1 MATIRYGTIIGGPAR
16 KNDPQIREGIMEA
29 ALKPGALV
37 DFDSSDKIIAHATAG
52 GQGFP
57 YVLQH
62 NYVGGGDVSEAVP
75 ANATGMAVQ
84 CELGVTYHALV
95 EASSVLV
102 KGTPLA
108 SNGSGALKLAEV
120 GENILFYAYEAYT
133 VASDGA
139 ELVAVRRAE
148 LAAVRRAG
156 NASIPAGEM

>member
-16 KNDPQIREGIMEA
+16 KNDPQIREGIMNA
-29 ALKPGALV
+29 ALQPGALV
-37 DFDSSDKIIAHATAG
+37 DFNTDDKIIAHATAG

-62 NYVGGGDVSEAVP
+62 NYIGGGDVSEAVP

-84 CELGVTYHALV
+84 CEFGVTYHALV
-95 EASSVLV
+95 AQSSELK

-108 SNGSGALKLAEV
+108 SNGAGALKVA
-120 GENILFYAYEAYT
+120 GNGDNILFYSYETYT

-139 ELVAVRRAE
+139 ELVAVRRA
-148 LAAVRRAG
+148 G
-156 NASIPAGEM
+156 NASMPAGA

>member
-16 KNDPQIREGIMEA
+16 KNDPQIREGIMNA
-29 ALKPGALV
+29 ALQPGALV
-37 DFDSSDKIIAHATAG
+37 DFNTDDKIIAHATAG

-62 NYVGGGDVSEAVP
+62 NYLGGGDVSEAVP

-84 CELGVTYHALV
+84 CEFGVTYHALV
-95 EASSVLV
+95 AASSVLK

-108 SNGSGALKLAEV
+108 SDGTGALKVAAT
-120 GENILFYAYEAYT
+120 GDKILFYSYEAYT

-139 ELVAVRRAE
+139 ELVAVRRA
-148 LAAVRRAG
+148 G
-156 NASIPAGEM
+156 NAEMPAA

>member
-16 KNDPQIREGIMEA
+16 KNDPQIREGIMKV

-37 DFDSSDKIIAHATAG
+37 DFDTADDKIIAHATAG

-62 NYVGGGDVSEAVP
+62 NYLGGGDVSESVP

-84 CELGVTYHALV
+84 CEFGVTYHALV
-95 EASSVLV
+95 AASSELK

-108 SNGSGALKLAEV
+108 SNGAGALKVA
-120 GENILFYAYEAYT
+120 GNGDNILFYSYETYT

-139 ELVAVRRAE
+139 ELVAVRRA
-148 LAAVRRAG
+148 G
-156 NASIPAGEM
+156 NASMPAGA

>member
-16 KNDPQIREGIMEA
+16 KNDPQIREGIMNA
-29 ALKPGALV
+29 ALQPGALV
-37 DFDSSDKIIAHATAG
+37 DFNTDDKIIAHATAG

-62 NYVGGGDVSEAVP
+62 NYLGGGDVSESVP

-84 CELGVTYHALV
+84 CEFGVTYHVLV
-95 EASSVLV
+95 AQSSVLK

-108 SNGSGALKLAEV
+108 SNGAGALKVA
-120 GENILFYAYEAYT
+120 GNGDNILFYSYETYT

-139 ELVAVRRAE
+139 ELVAVRRA
-148 LAAVRRAG
+148 G
-156 NASIPAGEM
+156 NASMPAGA

>member
-16 KNDPQIREGIMEA
+16 KNDPQIREGIMNA
-29 ALKPGALV
+29 ALQPGALV
-37 DFDSSDKIIAHATAG
+37 DFNTDDKIIAHATAG

-62 NYVGGGDVSEAVP
+62 NYIGGGDVSEAVP

-84 CELGVTYHALV
+84 CEFGVTYHALV
-95 EASSVLV
+95 AASSELK

-108 SNGSGALKLAEV
+108 SDGTGALKVAAT
-120 GENILFYAYEAYT
+120 GENILFYSNETYT

-139 ELVAVRRAE
+139 ELVAVRRA
-148 LAAVRRAG
+148 G
-156 NASIPAGEM
+156 NASMPAA

>member
-16 KNDPQIREGIMEA
+16 KNDPQIREGIMNA
-29 ALKPGALV
+29 ALQPGALV
-37 DFDSSDKIIAHATAG
+37 DFNTDDKIIAHATAG

-62 NYVGGGDVSEAVP
+62 NYLGGGDVSEAVP

-84 CELGVTYHALV
+84 CEFGVTYHALV
-95 EASSVLV
+95 AASSALK

-108 SNGSGALKLAEV
+108 SNGAGALKVA
-120 GENILFYAYEAYT
+120 GNGDNILFYSYETYT

-139 ELVAVRRAE
+139 ELVAVRRA
-148 LAAVRRAG
+148 G
-156 NASIPAGEM
+156 NASMSAGA

>member
-16 KNDPQIREGIMEA
+16 KNDPQIREGIMKA

-37 DFDSSDKIIAHATAG
+37 DFNTADDKIIAHATAG

-62 NYVGGGDVSEAVP
+62 NYLGGGDVSEDVP
-75 ANATGMAVQ
+75 AGATGMAVQ
-84 CELGVTYHALV
+84 CEFGVTYHALV
-95 EASSVLV
+95 AKSSELK

-108 SNGSGALKLAEV
+108 SDGSGALKVAAA

-133 VASDGA
+133 VASDGD
-139 ELVAVRRAE
+139 ELVAVRRA
-148 LAAVRRAG
+148 G
-156 NASIPAGEM
+156 NAAMPAA

>member
-16 KNDPQIREGIMEA
+16 KNDPQIREGIMNA
-29 ALKPGALV
+29 ALQPGALV
-37 DFDSSDKIIAHATAG
+37 DFNTDDKIIAHATAG

-62 NYVGGGDVSEAVP
+62 NYLGGGDVSEAVP

-84 CELGVTYHALV
+84 CEFGVTYHALV
-95 EASSVLV
+95 AASSVLK

-108 SNGSGALKLAEV
+108 SNGAGALKVA
-120 GENILFYAYEAYT
+120 GNGDNILFYSYETYT

-139 ELVAVRRAE
+139 ELVAVRRA
-148 LAAVRRAG
+148 G
-156 NASIPAGEM
+156 NASMSAGA

>member
-16 KNDPQIREGIMEA
+16 KNDPQIREGIMNV
-29 ALKPGALV
+29 ALQPGALV
-37 DFDSSDKIIAHATAG
+37 TFNDDDKIIAHATAG

-62 NYVGGGDVSEAVP
+62 NYLGGGDVSEAVP

-84 CELGVTYHALV
+84 CEFGVTYHALV
-95 EASSVLV
+95 AKSSVLK

-108 SNGSGALKLAEV
+108 SDGAGALKVAAT
-120 GENILFYAYEAYT
+120 GENILFYSNETYT

-139 ELVAVRRAE
+139 ELVAVRRA
-148 LAAVRRAG
+148 G
-156 NASIPAGEM
+156 NASMPAGA

>member
-16 KNDPQIREGIMEA
+16 KNDPQLREGLMNVS
-29 ALKPGALV
+29 LQPGALV
-37 DFDSSDKIIAHATAG
+37 DFNSSDNKIIAHATAG
-52 GQGFP
+52 GHGFP

-84 CELGVTYHALV
+84 CEFGVTYHALV
-95 EASSVLV
+95 ETSSALE

-108 SNGSGALKLAEV
+108 SNGSGALKVA
-120 GENILFYAYEAYT
+120 GTGDKILFYAYEAYT

-139 ELVAVRRAE
+139 ELVAVRRA
-148 LAAVRRAG
+148 G
-156 NASIPAGEM
+156 NAAMPAE

>member
-16 KNDPQIREGIMEA
+16 KNDPQIREGIMNA
-29 ALKPGALV
+29 ALQPGALV
-37 DFDSSDKIIAHATAG
+37 DFNTDDKIIAHATAG

-62 NYVGGGDVSEAVP
+62 NYIGGGDVSEAVP

-84 CELGVTYHALV
+84 CEFGVTYHALV
-95 EASSVLV
+95 AASSALK

-108 SNGSGALKLAEV
+108 SNGAGALKVA
-120 GENILFYAYEAYT
+120 GNGDNILFYSYETYT

-139 ELVAVRRAE
+139 ELVAVRRA
-148 LAAVRRAG
+148 G
-156 NASIPAGEM
+156 NASMPAGA

>member
-16 KNDPQIREGIMEA
+16 KNDPQLREGLMNV
-29 ALKPGALV
+29 ALQPGTLV
-37 DFDSSDKIIAHATAG
+37 DFNSSDKIIAYAG

-84 CELGVTYHALV
+84 CEFGVTYHALV
-95 EASSVLV
+95 AASSALV

-108 SNGSGALKLAEV
+108 SNGSGALKVA
-120 GENILFYAYEAYT
+120 GTGDKILFYAYEAYT

-139 ELVAVRRAE
+139 ELVAVRRA
-148 LAAVRRAG
+148 G
-156 NASIPAGEM
+156 NAAMPAA

>member
-16 KNDPQIREGIMEA
+16 KSDPQIREGIMNA
-29 ALKPGALV
+29 ALQPGALV
-37 DFDSSDKIIAHATAG
+37 DFNTDDKIIAHATAG

-62 NYVGGGDVSEAVP
+62 NYIGGGDVSEAVP

-84 CELGVTYHALV
+84 CEFGVTYHALV
-95 EASSVLV
+95 AASSALK

-108 SNGSGALKLAEV
+108 SDGAGALKVA
-120 GENILFYAYEAYT
+120 GNGDNILFYSYETYT

-139 ELVAVRRAE
+139 ELVAVRRA
-148 LAAVRRAG
+148 G
-156 NASIPAGEM
+156 NASMPAGA

>member
-16 KNDPQIREGIMEA
+16 KNDPQIREGIMNA

-37 DFDSSDKIIAHATAG
+37 DFNTDDKIIAHATAG

-62 NYVGGGDVSEAVP
+62 NYIGGGDVSEAVP

-84 CELGVTYHALV
+84 CEFGVTYHALV
-95 EASSVLV
+95 AASSALK

-108 SNGSGALKLAEV
+108 SNGAGALKVA
-120 GENILFYAYEAYT
+120 GEGDNILFYSYETYT

-139 ELVAVRRAE
+139 ELVAVRRA
-148 LAAVRRAG
+148 G
-156 NASIPAGEM
+156 NASMPAGA

>member
-16 KNDPQIREGIMEA
+16 KNDPQIREGIMNA
-29 ALKPGALV
+29 ALQPGALV
-37 DFDSSDKIIAHATAG
+37 DFNTDDKIIAHATAG

-62 NYVGGGDVSEAVP
+62 NYIGGGDVSEAVP

-84 CELGVTYHALV
+84 CEFGVTYHALV
-95 EASSVLV
+95 AASSELK

-108 SNGSGALKLAEV
+108 SNGAGALKVA
-120 GENILFYAYEAYT
+120 GNGDNILFYSYETYT

-139 ELVAVRRAE
+139 ELVAVRRA
-148 LAAVRRAG
+148 G
-156 NASIPAGEM
+156 NASMPAGA

>member
-16 KNDPQIREGIMEA
+16 KNDPQIREGIMNA
-29 ALKPGALV
+29 ALQPGALV
-37 DFDSSDKIIAHATAG
+37 DFNTDDKIIAHTTAG

-62 NYVGGGDVSEAVP
+62 NYLGGGDVSEAVP

-84 CELGVTYHALV
+84 CEFGVTYHALV
-95 EASSVLV
+95 AASSALK

-108 SNGSGALKLAEV
+108 SNGAGALKVA
-120 GENILFYAYEAYT
+120 GNGDNILFYSYETYT

-139 ELVAVRRAE
+139 ELVAVRRA
-148 LAAVRRAG
+148 G
-156 NASIPAGEM
+156 NASMPAGE

>member
-16 KNDPQIREGIMEA
+16 KNDPQIREGIMSA
-29 ALKPGALV
+29 ALQPGALV
-37 DFDSSDKIIAHATAG
+37 DFNTDDKIIAHATAG

-62 NYVGGGDVSEAVP
+62 NYIGGGDVSEAVP

-84 CELGVTYHALV
+84 CEFGVTYHALV
-95 EASSVLV
+95 AASSALK

-108 SNGSGALKLAEV
+108 SNGAGALKVA
-120 GENILFYAYEAYT
+120 GDGDNILFYSYETYT

-139 ELVAVRRAE
+139 ELVAVRRA
-148 LAAVRRAG
+148 G
-156 NASIPAGEM
+156 NASMPAGA

>member
-16 KNDPQIREGIMEA
+16 KNDPQIREGIMNV
-29 ALKPGALV
+29 ALQPGALV
-37 DFDSSDKIIAHATAG
+37 DFNTDDKIIARATAG

-62 NYVGGGDVSEAVP
+62 NYLGGGDVSEAVP

-84 CELGVTYHALV
+84 CEFGVTYHALV
-95 EASSVLV
+95 AKGSALK

-108 SNGSGALKLAEV
+108 SDGAGALKVAAT
-120 GENILFYAYEAYT
+120 GENILFYSYETYT

-139 ELVAVRRAE
+139 ELVAVRRA
-148 LAAVRRAG
+148 G
-156 NASIPAGEM
+156 NASMSAGA

>member
-16 KNDPQIREGIMEA
+16 KNDPQIREGIMNA

-37 DFDSSDKIIAHATAG
+37 TFNDGDKIIAHATAG

-62 NYVGGGDVSEAVP
+62 NYLGGGDVSESVP

-84 CELGVTYHALV
+84 CEFGVTYHALV
-95 EASSVLV
+95 AASSELK

-108 SNGSGALKLAEV
+108 SDGTGALKVAAT
-120 GENILFYAYEAYT
+120 GEDILFYSNETYT

-139 ELVAVRRAE
+139 ELVAVRRA
-148 LAAVRRAG
+148 G
-156 NASIPAGEM
+156 NASMPAA

>member
-16 KNDPQIREGIMEA
+16 KNDPQIREGIMNA
-29 ALKPGALV
+29 ALQPGALV
-37 DFDSSDKIIAHATAG
+37 DFNTDDKIIAHATAG

-62 NYVGGGDVSEAVP
+62 NYIGGGDVSEAVP

-84 CELGVTYHALV
+84 CEFGVTYHALV
-95 EASSVLV
+95 AASSALK

-108 SNGSGALKLAEV
+108 SDGAGALKPAV
-120 GENILFYAYEAYT
+120 AGQSILFYSDETYT

-139 ELVAVRRAE
+139 ELVAVRRA
-148 LAAVRRAG
+148 G
-156 NASIPAGEM
+156 NASVAAG

>member
-16 KNDPQIREGIMEA
+16 KNDPQIREGIMNA
-29 ALKPGALV
+29 ALQPGALV
-37 DFDSSDKIIAHATAG
+37 DFNTDDKIIAHATAG

-62 NYVGGGDVSEAVP
+62 NYLGGGDVSESVP

-84 CELGVTYHALV
+84 CEFGVTYHALV
-95 EASSVLV
+95 AASSELK

-108 SNGSGALKLAEV
+108 SNGTGELKVAAT
-120 GENILFYAYEAYT
+120 GDKILFYSYEAYT

-139 ELVAVRRAE
+139 ELVAVRRA
-148 LAAVRRAG
+148 G
-156 NASIPAGEM
+156 NAEMPAA

>member
-16 KNDPQIREGIMEA
+16 KNDPQIREGIMKA

-37 DFDSSDKIIAHATAG
+37 DFDTADDKIIAHATAG

-62 NYVGGGDVSEAVP
+62 NYLGGGDVSEDVP
-75 ANATGMAVQ
+75 AGATGMAVQ
-84 CELGVTYHALV
+84 CEFGVTYHALV
-95 EASSVLV
+95 AKSSELK

-108 SNGSGALKLAEV
+108 SDDSGALKVAEA

-133 VASDGA
+133 VASDGD
-139 ELVAVRRAE
+139 ELVAVRRAGN
-148 LAAVRRAG
+148 AAV
-156 NASIPAGEM
+156 PAV

>member
-16 KNDPQIREGIMEA
+16 KNDPQIREGIMNA
-29 ALKPGALV
+29 ALQPGALV
-37 DFDSSDKIIAHATAG
+37 NFNTDDKIIAHATAG

-62 NYVGGGDVSEAVP
+62 NYIGGGDVSEAVP

-84 CELGVTYHALV
+84 CEFGVTYHALV
-95 EASSVLV
+95 AASSALK

-108 SNGSGALKLAEV
+108 SNGAGALKVA
-120 GENILFYAYEAYT
+120 GNGDNILFYSYETYT

-139 ELVAVRRAE
+139 ELVAVRRA
-148 LAAVRRAG
+148 G
-156 NASIPAGEM
+156 NASMPAGA

>member
-16 KNDPQIREGIMEA
+16 KNDPQIREGIMKVE
-29 ALKPGALV
+29 LKPGALV
-37 DFDSSDKIIAHATAG
+37 DFDTTDDKIIAHAPAG

-84 CELGVTYHALV
+84 CEFGVTYHALV
-95 EASSVLV
+95 AASSALV

-108 SNGSGALKLAEV
+108 SDGFGALKVAEA

-139 ELVAVRRAE
+139 ELVAVRRA
-148 LAAVRRAG
+148 G
-156 NASIPAGEM
+156 NAAMPAA

>member
-16 KNDPQIREGIMEA
+16 KNDPQIREGIMNA

-37 DFDSSDKIIAHATAG
+37 TFNDDDKIIAHATAG

-62 NYVGGGDVSEAVP
+62 NYLGGGDVSESVP

-84 CELGVTYHALV
+84 CEFGVTYHALV
-95 EASSVLV
+95 AASSELK
-102 KGTPLA
+102 KGAPLA
-108 SNGSGALKLAEV
+108 SDGAGALKVAAT
-120 GENILFYAYEAYT
+120 GENILFYSNETYT

-139 ELVAVRRAE
+139 ELVAVRRA
-148 LAAVRRAG
+148 G
-156 NASIPAGEM
+156 NASMPAA

>member
-16 KNDPQIREGIMEA
+16 KNDPQIREGIMNV
-29 ALKPGALV
+29 ALQPGALV
-37 DFDSSDKIIAHATAG
+37 DFDTNDKIIAHATAG

-62 NYVGGGDVSEAVP
+62 NYIGGGDVSEAVP

-84 CELGVTYHALV
+84 CEFGVTYHALV
-95 EASSVLV
+95 AASSELK

-108 SNGSGALKLAEV
+108 SNGAGALKVA
-120 GENILFYAYEAYT
+120 GNGDNILFYSYETYT

-139 ELVAVRRAE
+139 ELVAVRRA
-148 LAAVRRAG
+148 G
-156 NASIPAGEM
+156 NASMPAGA

>member
-16 KNDPQIREGIMEA
+16 KNDPQIREGIMNA
-29 ALKPGALV
+29 ALQPGALV
-37 DFDSSDKIIAHATAG
+37 DFNTDDKIIAHATAG

-62 NYVGGGDVSEAVP
+62 SYLGGGDVSESVP

-84 CELGVTYHALV
+84 CEFGVTYHALV
-95 EASSVLV
+95 AQSSVLK

-108 SNGSGALKLAEV
+108 SNGAGALKVA
-120 GENILFYAYEAYT
+120 GDGDNILFYSYETYT

-139 ELVAVRRAE
+139 ELVAVRRA
-148 LAAVRRAG
+148 G
-156 NASIPAGEM
+156 NASMPAGA